1 MPHIDSNRRPHAA
14 SAIVLALLLACL
26 GLAACGGSSK
36 SSSSTSATNAAAT
49 ATTGTTGTTGK
60 GPGSTNSG
68 RFAALRECLRKNGIT
83 LPKRTPG
90 QRRPGGAGGVL
101 GGGGAA
107 GLQLAK
113 GVTRAQYEAA
123 LKKCGG
129 NAFAGGA
136 GRRFNSP
143 AFKTALAKFS
153 TCMRE
158 NGVNIPAPNTSG
170 SGPIFSTK
178 GIDTASAQFKT
189 AETKCSSD
197 LRTGL
202 RGRAGANGAPGG
214 PGGAGANGAPG
225 GAGGPGANNGA
236 PGGAPPAGSAG

>member
-1 MPHIDSNRRPHAA
+1 MPHIDSNRRPLAA

-26 GLAACGGSSK
+26 GLTACGGSSK
-36 SSSSTSATNAAAT
+36 GSSSTAATNAAAT
-49 ATTGTTGTTGK
+49 STSTTGTSGPTTGTSGTTSPTGK
-60 GPGSTNSG
+60 GPAATNSG
-68 RFAALRECLRKNGIT
+68 RFAALRECLQKNGIT

-90 QRRPGGAGGVL
+90 QQRPGGAGGFL
-101 GGGGAA
+101 GGGAA
-107 GLQLAK
+107 GPQLPK

-136 GRRFNSP
+136 RRRFNSP
-143 AFKTALAKFS
+143 TFKTALAKFA

-170 SGPIFSTK
+170 SGPIFNTK
-178 GIDTASAQFKT
+178 GIDTASTQFKT

-197 LRTGL
+197 LRAGF
-202 RGRAGANGAPGG
+202 RGGAGAKGAPGAPGRAGANGAPGS
-214 PGGAGANGAPG
+214 A
-225 GAGGPGANNGA
+225 
-236 PGGAPPAGSAG
+236 APPAESAG

>member
-1 MPHIDSNRRPHAA
+1 MPHINSNRRPFAA
-14 SAIVLALLLACL
+14 SAGVLALLLACL

-36 SSSSTSATNAAAT
+36 SSSSTTATNAAAAT
-49 ATTGTTGTTGK
+49 STSTTGGTGK
-60 GPGSTNSG
+60 GPGGPNSS
-68 RFAALRECLRKNGIT
+68 RFTVLRECLQKNGIT

-90 QRRPGGAGGVL
+90 QRRPSGAGGVL
-101 GGGGAA
+101 GGGGGAA
-107 GLQLAK
+107 GPQLPK

-129 NAFAGGA
+129 NASAGGA

-143 AFKTALAKFS
+143 AFKTALAKFA

-170 SGPIFSTK
+170 SGPIFNTK

-197 LRTGL
+197 LRAGF
-202 RGRAGANGAPGG
+202 RGGAGANGAPGG
-214 PGGAGANGAPG
+214 PGGAGGNGAPG
-225 GAGGPGANNGA
+225 A
-236 PGGAPPAGSAG
+236 APPAGSAG